1 MAPRKNRAQRL
12 ADLEERPVKD
22 YDPEGDASQN
32 RDESG
37 SDSEASEDGLAGT
50 EHYVAVGKSR
60 LRQREEVPLGPQY
73 RGAKISRADL
83 EEMSDENDDDD
94 EEEEDEEEGEEEDEE
109 EEEEEDGDSDGGDS
123 AASSTEF
130 ADPDKVDLD
139 ADQAH
144 ADDAE
149 IESDNAFGESDAERF
164 KDFKFRASKTGKA
177 ANGDASSRSKA
188 ADFFSSDEDRMGHEQ
203 DDGDDS
209 VSDDGSDAEPNGA
222 FLSDDDEE
230 ASEDGTDASDGD
242 SVSGSG
248 SEDDE
253 DDEKD
258 DEESGESAGE
268 DEADAQRAELR
279 RILSEGQ
286 KSIMATVS
294 QAAKADAAKGVAVR
308 QQRRTFDALLHL
320 RIRLQK
326 ALVAANSFGV
336 VDDDGGGGSGGG
348 SGSKQELTE
357 GRAGGHGLRKGDS
370 DASGG
375 NSFDRAPLPLGRSGR
390 KHTVASVMVWQLQNH
405 AGFVPAFVSS
415 IRHAPIYERREEWAA
430 LGRLLAAR
438 RAQSATEPS
447 VAGLR
452 GGKVL
457 LVLGASDPV
466 VVREELIQD
475 ATKVLGSEAFE
486 VAVFDSG
493 HEVAIVKGREV
504 ADAAV
509 QFWQRQ
515 TGRA

>member
-1 MAPRKNRAQRL
+1 MAGWILGLRPKQADPRLIIAGPVALSIGLAALWRLCANTVGAGAEPLWITSPRKAVLQ
-12 ADLEERPVKD
+12 DLSDEEREALPYPPDALPGGRDVETPYGSIHVFEWGPEDGEKVLLLHGIGTPCIALYNIASRLVERGCRVMLFD
-22 YDPEGDASQN
+22 LFGRGYSDAPTGIPYDARLYASQILLVLASSPLAWTGDEAFHLVGYSLGGGLSVAFARYFPRLLRSVTLVAGGGLVR
-32 RDESG
+32 RD
-37 SDSEASEDGLAGT
+37 
-50 EHYVAVGKSR
+50 HVGWRSR
-60 LRQREEVPLGPQY
+60 LLYWTGLLPESLRAWLVRRRISPAPA
-73 RGAKISRADL
+73 RGEI
-83 EEMSDENDDDD
+83 ETDDS
-94 EEEEDEEEGEEEDEE
+94 GAT
-109 EEEEEDGDSDGGDS
+109 DS
-123 AASSTEF
+123 A
-130 ADPDKVDLD
+130 
-139 ADQAH
+139 
-144 ADDAE
+144 
-149 IESDNAFGESDAERF
+149 
-164 KDFKFRASKTGKA
+164 
-177 ANGDASSRSKA
+177 SR
-188 ADFFSSDEDRMGHEQ
+188 
-203 DDGDDS
+203 
-209 VSDDGSDAEPNGA
+209 
-222 FLSDDDEE
+222 
-230 ASEDGTDASDGD
+230 
-242 SVSGSG
+242 
-248 SEDDE
+248 
-253 DDEKD
+253 
-258 DEESGESAGE
+258 
-268 DEADAQRAELR
+268 
-279 RILSEGQ
+279 EG
-286 KSIMATVS
+286 
-294 QAAKADAAKGVAVR
+294 G
-308 QQRRTFDALLHL
+308 
-320 RIRLQK
+320 
-326 ALVAANSFGV
+326 
-336 VDDDGGGGSGGG
+336 GGGGSGGG